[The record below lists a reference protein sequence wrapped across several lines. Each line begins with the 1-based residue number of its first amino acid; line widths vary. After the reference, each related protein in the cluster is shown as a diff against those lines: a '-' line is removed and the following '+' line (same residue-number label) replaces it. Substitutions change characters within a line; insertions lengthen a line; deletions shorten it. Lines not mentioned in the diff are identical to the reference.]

1 MVQQLQLLGRRVD
14 LLPVHDQLVGV
25 QVNHQLVERQP
36 LAGVVGDLRP
46 PQDGVDAGDELLH
59 LKGLDH
65 VVVRPHLQALDAV
78 EHLALGRQHDDGHL
92 AGLPDLGADGPAV
105 HHRQHDVQQ
114 DQVRHLLLEFLD
126 GLSAVSGDADVKAL
140 LHQVHMDQVTD
151 IAVVLHD
158 QDVAAHGAPSQFDM
172 SLFRRVR
179 CPSERHHRQE
189 HDPPALIPFIISA
202 PVGVC

>member
-1 MVQQLQLLGRRVD
+1 MVQQLQLLGGRVD

-25 QVNHQLVERQP
+25 QVDHQLVERQP

-46 PQDGVDAGDELLH
+46 PQDCIDPSDELLH
-59 LKGLDH
+59 LKGLH
-65 VVVRPHLQALDAV
+65 HIVVRPHLQALDAV
-78 EHLALGRQHDDGHL
+78 EHLALGRQHDDGYL
-92 AGLPDLGADGPAV
+92 AGLPDLGANGPAV